1 MRPAEATAGQSQR
14 GREWTAKSKVEN
26 DELNR
31 QTQRT
36 VLTKDEARIFV
47 RSVNRILLKETT
59 RNGGDVRESA
69 LDTYTSDEAD
79 GTTNVPKGF
88 ETIEDVV
95 AAWKDRHSDGGAWI
109 NQAAL
114 NCGAFP
120 HKRLM
125 SGQNEGFLEYEE
137 DEGVGGLDE

>member
-1 MRPAEATAGQSQR
+1 M
-14 GREWTAKSKVEN
+14 
-26 DELNR
+26 
-31 QTQRT
+31 
-36 VLTKDEARIFV
+36 
-47 RSVNRILLKETT
+47 
-59 RNGGDVRESA
+59 RESA
-69 LDTYTSDEAD
+69 LDTYTSDEAN

-109 NQAAL
+109 KQAAL
-114 NCGAFP
+114 DCGAFP

-137 DEGVGGLDE
+137 DEGVGGIDE